1 MSLAEELRRLAKTTK
16 EKSREGLA
24 EQIRNIVENEGE
36 ASYQIIMLIVK
47 EKMERGYTKNYT
59 LTELQEKL
67 PWKKS
72 RSIEKLQNV
81 VGEGVLKHEK
91 RRYALNKENELVK
104 RIWNYYN
111 ETVYKEKEKINKVW
125 KLIQRKNELEQK
137 LAEKI
142 EEEGEYREL
151 TKREDEEFQ
160 EEIIKGIKDT
170 QEPKEVTEEFLKKN
184 RQKTL
189 GYEKQKE

>member
-1 MSLAEELRRLAKTTK
+1 MALVEELRKLAKTTK
-16 EKSREGLA
+16 EKSAEGIA
-24 EQIRNIVENEGE
+24 QQIRKIVENEGE
-36 ASYQIIMLIVK
+36 ASYQIIMLLVK

-67 PWKKS
+67 PWQKS
-72 RSIEKLQNV
+72 RAIEKLQKV

-91 RRYALNKENELVK
+91 KRYALNKENELVK

-111 ETVYKEKEKINKVW
+111 ETGYQEKEKISKIW
-125 KLIQRKNELEQK
+125 ELIQRKNELEEK

-142 EEEGEYREL
+142 EEKGKYREI

-160 EEIIKGIKDT
+160 EEMIKGLKET
-170 QEPKEVTEEFLKKN
+170 QEPKEITEEFLKKN
-184 RQKTL
+184 KQKTL
-189 GYEKQKE
+189 GYIKR

>member
-1 MSLAEELRRLAKTTK
+1 MTLEEELRRLAKTTK

-24 EQIRNIVENEGE
+24 EQIRKIVENEGE

-72 RSIEKLQNV
+72 RSIKKLQNV
-81 VGEGVLKHEK
+81 VKEGVLKHQK
-91 RRYALNKENELVK
+91 RKYALDKENELVK

-111 ETVYKEKEKINKVW
+111 ETGYKEKEKISKVW
-125 KLIQRKNELEQK
+125 KLIQRKNELEEK

-142 EEEGEYREL
+142 EEKGKYREI

-160 EEIIKGIKDT
+160 EEIIKGITDT
-170 QEPKEVTEEFLKKN
+170 QEPKEITEEFLKKN
-184 RQKTL
+184 REKTL
-189 GYEKQKE
+189 GYTKTEK

>member
-1 MSLAEELRRLAKTTK
+1 MALAEELRRLAKTTK

-81 VGEGVLKHEK
+81 VEEGVLKHEK
-91 RRYALNKENELVK
+91 RKYALNKENELVK

-111 ETVYKEKEKINKVW
+111 ETGYKEKEKISKVW

-142 EEEGEYREL
+142 EEEGEYREI

-170 QEPKEVTEEFLKKN
+170 QEPKEITEEFLKKN

>member
-1 MSLAEELRRLAKTTK
+1 MALVEELRKLAKTTK
-16 EKSREGLA
+16 EKSAEGIA
-24 EQIRNIVENEGE
+24 QQIRKIVENEGE
-36 ASYQIIMLIVK
+36 ASYQIIMLLIK

-67 PWKKS
+67 PWQKS
-72 RSIEKLQNV
+72 RAIEKLQKV

-91 RRYALNKENELVK
+91 KRYALNKENELVK

-111 ETVYKEKEKINKVW
+111 ETGYQEKEKISKIW
-125 KLIQRKNELEQK
+125 ELIQRKNELEEK

-142 EEEGEYREL
+142 EEKGKYREI

-160 EEIIKGIKDT
+160 EEMIKGLKET
-170 QEPKEVTEEFLKKN
+170 QEPKEITEEFLKKN
-184 RQKTL
+184 KQKTL
-189 GYEKQKE
+189 GYIKR

>member
-1 MSLAEELRRLAKTTK
+1 MALEEELRRLAKTTK
-16 EKSREGLA
+16 EKSGEELA
-24 EQIRNIVENEGE
+24 EQIRKIVENDAE

-72 RSIEKLQNV
+72 RSIEKLQKV

-111 ETVYKEKEKINKVW
+111 ETGCKEKEKISEVW
-125 KLIQRKNELEQK
+125 KLMQRKNELEQK

-142 EEEGEYREL
+142 EEKGEYREI

-160 EEIIKGIKDT
+160 EEIIKGIIDT
-170 QEPKEVTEEFLKKN
+170 QEPKEITEEFLKKN
-184 RQKTL
+184 KQKTL
-189 GYEKQKE
+189 GYKKTEK